1 MAAQFEYSGVDSSG
15 QPIQGLIRGE
25 SPIDAVLH
33 LKGAGVTVYSIKKK
47 LLPEDKPFRISRRIR
62 GSDLVS
68 FNEQLASLLK
78 SRLPLADSLRHLS
91 QEIGNPRLKAVL
103 EKITGQ
109 LEAGQGLSESLAAQ
123 KDYFPPLYMSM
134 VEAGEKSGNL
144 AEVLFEAAGYFKAIE
159 DFRRKF
165 LNILIYPAMLVVL
178 SMAVLVFLIKLM
190 VPPYVHM
197 YSGFRIDLPMP
208 LTILVWVEK
217 FLEPNLFWYGV
228 VPFLLIVLLIFFIAA
243 RRSEPVN
250 AFRDRLLLRI
260 PIWGQMA
267 KDAILARSIVTLATL
282 LRSGVPL
289 YESLS
294 LIRDLITN
302 RPLREAF
309 VWVSEQVAEGEP
321 LSQALVKQPL
331 FPLEVAT
338 LIRNGEAKGEL
349 VESLDHAGRMSR
361 NRLEFSARMLISV
374 LEPALLAVIGVIIIS
389 IAVSLFYPLY
399 SLSKYLGT

>member
-1 MAAQFEYSGVDSSG
+1 MPAQFDYSGADSSG
-15 QPIQGLIRGE
+15 QPVKGLIEGE

-47 LLPEDKPFRISRRIR
+47 LLPEEKPFGISRRIR

-103 EKITGQ
+103 EKMTGQ
-109 LEAGQGLSESLAAQ
+109 LEAGQGLSESLAPH
-123 KDYFPPLYMSM
+123 KDYFPPLYISM
-134 VEAGEKSGNL
+134 VDAGEKSGNL
-144 AEVLFEAAGYFKAIE
+144 AEVLFQTAHYFKAIE

-165 LNILIYPAMLVVL
+165 LNILIYPAMLIVL
-178 SMAVLVFLIKLM
+178 SVAVLVFLIKLM
-190 VPPYVHM
+190 VPPYVSM
-197 YSGFRIDLPMP
+197 YSGFHIDLPMP
-208 LTILVWVEK
+208 LAFLVWLEK
-217 FLEPNLFWYGV
+217 FLRPNLFWYGV
-228 VPFLLIVLLIFFIAA
+228 GPFLLIVVLIFLIAA
-243 RRSEPVN
+243 RRSEPVSM
-250 AFRDRLLLRI
+250 FRDRLLLKI
-260 PIWGQMA
+260 PFWGQMA

-289 YESLS
+289 HESLS
-294 LIRDLITN
+294 IMRDLISN
-302 RPLREAF
+302 RSLKEAF

-321 LSQALVKQPL
+321 LSQALVRQPL

-338 LIRNGEAKGEL
+338 LIRNGEERGEL
-349 VESLDHAGRMSR
+349 IESLDNAGRMSR
-361 NRLEFSARMLISV
+361 NQLEFSARMLISV
-374 LEPALLAVIGVIIIS
+374 LEPALLIVMGVIVIS

-399 SLSKYLGT
+399 SLSKYLGS